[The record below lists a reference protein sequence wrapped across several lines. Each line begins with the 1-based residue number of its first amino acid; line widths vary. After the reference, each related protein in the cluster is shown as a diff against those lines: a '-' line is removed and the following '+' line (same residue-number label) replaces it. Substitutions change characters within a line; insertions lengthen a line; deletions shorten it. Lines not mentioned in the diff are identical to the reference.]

1 MVIKMDA
8 LGQFGWNVFGSFVGS
23 SLIIFFLIGI
33 VKFSEAGI
41 RRNITRESDI
51 VKRLV
56 EKFGSPTN
64 DRLLNLLSPSD
75 TEFKERWLN
84 HRKRCGI
91 AELWFVGGNKGE
103 WWTNQLVIHNM
114 ESGRVLQDLK
124 WRCWWRRGIPRTT
137 GGENTFVE
145 DDISTG
151 QALIFL
157 DRHNQVVLCFRVERD
172 DDNNFTVLFTDKLGR
187 NPRAESDIRMLF
199 LEYKFRRALVGGLF
213 KCDIVCRYGILD
225 RLTIDSLWQFQ
236 ELFRSRMEDGIIED
250 GVIPITYADDIIVET
265 STTV

>member
-1 MVIKMDA
+1 MICSSVKRLLRIVDLLVIDSTISWREFRGAGHAIWNFVGLPLFYNNFVGLPLFYPDVGPSTLMVIKMDA

-114 ESGRVLQDLK
+114 ESGRVLQDWK

-151 QALIFL
+151 QALVFW
-157 DRHNQVVLCFRVERD
+157 
-172 DDNNFTVLFTDKLGR
+172 TDTIKSYYVFAS
-187 NPRAESDIRMLF
+187 NAMMTI
-199 LEYKFRRALVGGLF
+199 
-213 KCDIVCRYGILD
+213 IL
-225 RLTIDSLWQFQ
+225 RFCS
-236 ELFRSRMEDGIIED
+236 
-250 GVIPITYADDIIVET
+250 PIN
-265 STTV
+265 